1 MDMKGSDRQI
11 DVEALAIEMGL
22 IQVSDDGT
30 IEAYVDEVL
39 AQHPEEVSRYK
50 EGKTALMGF
59 FVGQVMK
66 FSGGQANPERT
77 KTCLEEKLD
86 HELKT

>member
-1 MDMKGSDRQI
+1 MLYVKEYETKM

-22 IQVSDDGT
+22 IQVSDDDT

-39 AQHPEEVSRYK
+39 AQHPEEVSRYRA
-50 EGKTALMGF
+50 GKTALMGF

-66 FSGGQANPERT
+66 VSGGQANPEVV
-77 KTCLEEKLD
+77 KQCLIAKMSG
-86 HELKT
+86 